1 MRSAVAGRT
10 KANKATTTTLN
21 VDLGRAREALDEFAH
36 AERIIAGKQ
45 VLPGTDAK
53 ILAGYGMAWGQL
65 GDAGRRADY
74 YRRALAALDKADS
87 APLLALKRKIAAE
100 ADAGSTPQ

>member
-1 MRSAVAGRT
+1 
-10 KANKATTTTLN
+10 
-21 VDLGRAREALDEFAH
+21 
-36 AERIIAGKQ
+36 
-45 VLPGTDAK
+45 
-53 ILAGYGMAWGQL
+53 MAWGQL